1 MSTGQRQATVLRAV
15 GVLFVA
21 QTAVESGVAASTAR
35 VEPGSISL
43 AVEGSRASVG
53 CRVRLVQGV
62 VPARSLCVEV
72 SDLLFSVQP
81 QSAEEGL
88 SGGGALRVEFRVL
101 PVGGCGM

>member
-1 MSTGQRQATVLRAV
+1 MSTGQRQAAVLRAV
-15 GVLFVA
+15 GILFVA
-21 QTAVESGVAASTAR
+21 QTGRQAAVESGVAASTAR

-62 VPARSLCVEV
+62 VPARSLCVAV

-88 SGGGALRVEFRVL
+88 SGGGAL
-101 PVGGCGM
+101 